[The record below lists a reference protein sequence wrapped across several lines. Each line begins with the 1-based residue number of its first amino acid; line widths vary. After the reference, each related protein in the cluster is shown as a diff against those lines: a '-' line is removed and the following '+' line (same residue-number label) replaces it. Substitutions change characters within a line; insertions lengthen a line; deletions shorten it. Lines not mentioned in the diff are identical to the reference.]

1 MFNLCSS
8 TKRIEMLLR
17 RITQPIVIIIWYFQG
32 F

>member
-1 MFNLCSS
+1 
-8 TKRIEMLLR
+8 MLLR